1 MSEPDQPRQETEA
14 LHERIS
20 RLSAAILRT
29 SASLNVGTVLH
40 EVVESAR
47 ALTGARYGVI
57 TTIDAAGE
65 LQDFVT
71 SGFTTDEHLQL
82 TAWPDGPRLFER
94 SVHTSRGPNSPRLT
108 TDNGCSVNWAV
119 ARPAR
124 RALGSP
130 VPLTR
135 TTQREHSPRPP

>member
-14 LHERIS
+14 LRERIS

-29 SASLNVGTVLH
+29 SASLNMGTVLH

-47 ALTGARYGVI
+47 ALTGASYGVI

-71 SGFTTDEHLQL
+71 SGFTADEHLQS
-82 TAWPDGPRLFER
+82 R
-94 SVHTSRGPNSPRLT
+94 SLARRAASPRLT
-108 TDNGCSVNWAV
+108 TDNYPSVAF
-119 ARPAR
+119 ASRLSRDPGRQRPGTA
-124 RALGSP
+124 A
-130 VPLTR
+130 
-135 TTQREHSPRPP
+135 

>member
-108 TDNGCSVNWAV
+108 TDNSCSVAC
-119 ARPAR
+119 RDR
-124 RALGSP
+124 RRGGTA
-130 VPLTR
+130 
-135 TTQREHSPRPP
+135 

>member
-57 TTIDAAGE
+57 TTHRRRGGAAG
-65 LQDFVT
+65 LR
-71 SGFTTDEHLQL
+71 HL
-82 TAWPDGPRLFER
+82 RLHGGRALAAR
-94 SVHTSRGPNSPRLT
+94 SL
-108 TDNGCSVNWAV
+108 
-119 ARPAR
+119 AR
-124 RALGSP
+124 RAAA
-130 VPLTR
+130 VRAIR
-135 TTQREHSPRPP
+135 THQPWAELAKADYR